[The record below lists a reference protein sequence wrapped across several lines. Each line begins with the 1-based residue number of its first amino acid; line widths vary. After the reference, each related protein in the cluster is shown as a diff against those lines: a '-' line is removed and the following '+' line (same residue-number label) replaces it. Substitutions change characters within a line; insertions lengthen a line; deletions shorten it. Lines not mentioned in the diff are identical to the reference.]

1 MGVVGGWLFSN
12 ILNIY
17 IYIYY
22 IYIIYI
28 LYIFPEHRILITINS
43 LPRFFYWFFLDS
55 KILIS
60 LKSLCLIFPLCS
72 IDFLDWILY
81 WFFFDFS
88 IDFHFDFFIE
98 NIDFFFWKY
107 WFFLLKIL
115 IFSFENIDFLVDGKW
130 AGFQSCFHEC
140 TWISL
145 VPLQLFV
152 AQTRLFN
159 CQVLQAT
166 PFGKGGLLPLPPKRC
181 PC

>member
-1 MGVVGGWLFSN
+1 MI
-12 ILNIY
+12 ILKYSQYIY
-17 IYIYY
+17 IYIIYIIYIYY
-22 IYIIYI
+22 IY
-28 LYIFPEHRILITINS
+28 S
-43 LPRFFYWFFLDS
+43 LSIVYWLQSIVSLGFFIDFFWTQKYWFHWKVSVWFFLS
-55 KILIS
+55 AL
-60 LKSLCLIFPLCS
+60 LIFWIEYY
-72 IDFLDWILY
+72 IDFSLIFLLI
-81 WFFFDFS
+81 FTL
-88 IDFHFDFFIE
+88 I
-98 NIDFFFWKY
+98 
-107 WFFLLKIL
+107 FLLKIL